1 MTIKEVE
8 NQTGLARSNV
18 RFYEKE
24 KLIEPSRNESNGYRE
39 YSEKDVEDIKK
50 IAYLRTLGIS
60 IEEIRNIISGQTAL
74 CQVMKKQGEVLEGQ
88 ITELNQAKHMCE
100 KILTEENVT
109 YDTLKV
115 EKYVEELSDYW
126 NENQPVFELDSVSF
140 LYIWGSFVTW
150 AVLAA
155 LCLLTAVLFY
165 EKLPQEIPVQWNRGV
180 VSSLVNKKFIFAYPI
195 ACVVIRY
202 LLRPFLYAKIQ
213 VRDFYREI
221 IAEYLTNYMC
231 FVALSVEIFSMLF
244 LYGVVE
250 NIVLLLAVDT
260 IVLIGMLL
268 TGLVKM
274 DLRAKE

>member
-126 NENQPVFELDSVSF
+126 NENQPVFKLDSVSF

-165 EKLPQEIPVQWNRGV
+165 EKLHQEIPVQWNRGA

>member
-1 MTIKEVE
+1 
-8 NQTGLARSNV
+8 L
-18 RFYEKE
+18 
-24 KLIEPSRNESNGYRE
+24 
-39 YSEKDVEDIKK
+39 
-50 IAYLRTLGIS
+50 
-60 IEEIRNIISGQTAL
+60 
-74 CQVMKKQGEVLEGQ
+74 
-88 ITELNQAKHMCE
+88 
-100 KILTEENVT
+100 
-109 YDTLKV
+109 
-115 EKYVEELSDYW
+115 
-126 NENQPVFELDSVSF
+126 
-140 LYIWGSFVTW
+140 TW

-165 EKLPQEIPVQWNRGV
+165 EKLPQEIPVQWNRGA

>member
-1 MTIKEVE
+1 M
-8 NQTGLARSNV
+8 
-18 RFYEKE
+18 
-24 KLIEPSRNESNGYRE
+24 
-39 YSEKDVEDIKK
+39 
-50 IAYLRTLGIS
+50 
-60 IEEIRNIISGQTAL
+60 
-74 CQVMKKQGEVLEGQ
+74 EGQ

-126 NENQPVFELDSVSF
+126 NENQPVFKLDSVSF

-165 EKLPQEIPVQWNRGV
+165 EKLPQEIPVQWNRGA

>member
-126 NENQPVFELDSVSF
+126 NENQPVFKLDSVSF

-150 AVLAA
+150 AVLAV

-165 EKLPQEIPVQWNRGV
+165 GKLPQEIPVQWNRGA

-202 LLRPFLYAKIQ
+202 LIRPFLYAKIQ